1 MHTVVLAMVMLL
13 SAGVAR
19 GSTVDSTRRPDD
31 TLSVFEGRAIDTI
44 AIEPRNI
51 YDQNEPENR
60 RKIFRLANS
69 LHIVT
74 RKKIVRQEVLFR
86 VGDPYSTRLAEEVGR
101 NLRSSHA
108 LNDAWVAPEELPDG
122 RLLVRVITVDR
133 WSLVGGVQ
141 IRRDGN
147 QTNYQFG
154 FEERNLLGYHQLLHF
169 DYFVQEEEDNY
180 VTGRFADRRLWGFPI
195 SLELSYSGNP
205 VGSST
210 STLLNH
216 PYYDLSQHWTYS
228 FHHAFTGGRS
238 DYYFD
243 TVRVASTN
251 LNGDFLGLSGEYRW
265 GPASRKFAIGAEYQY
280 VYMTYYDDLI
290 LQAHLEDSITLPED
304 STYHKLGG
312 IFEFSSLKFVRARR
326 LNGMSYLEDLT
337 LGLSTRFEFARAFG
351 PRFEEYAFDDI
362 QLSAEY
368 AAKAGGSVVQTAYAR
383 RYVLRETAKLRQGDQ
398 FTLKYYNNDL
408 SFVTLAVRSMY
419 NSIAMSDG
427 SNQLYIGGTNG
438 LRGYDKYFRTGD
450 RLHLVNTE
458 LRFYPQIDLLS
469 VIIGGA
475 VFADF
480 GRTWKHGESLKLL
493 NGYHRSIGAG
503 LRLSLE
509 KISRGEMIRFDVAH
523 SQDGSWQISAD
534 SHQYF

>member
-1 MHTVVLAMVMLL
+1 MTWSLFV
-13 SAGVAR
+13 SVAL
-19 GSTVDSTRRPDD
+19 GSEVDSTRRADD
-31 TLSVFEGRAIDTI
+31 TLSIYEGRTIDSI
-44 AIEPRNI
+44 SVEPRNI
-51 YDQNEPENR
+51 YDQSEPGNR
-60 RKIFRLANS
+60 RKLFRLANS
-69 LHIVT
+69 LHVVT
-74 RKKIVRQEVLFR
+74 RKKIIRQEVLFQ
-86 VGDPYSTRLAEEVGR
+86 VGDQYSTRLAEEIGR
-101 NLRSSHA
+101 NLRSSQA
-108 LNDAWVAPEELPDG
+108 LNDAWVVPEELQDG
-122 RLLVRVITVDR
+122 RLLVRVVTVDR

-141 IRRDGN
+141 VRREGN

-180 VTGRFADRRLWGFPI
+180 VTGRFGDRRLWGYPL

-210 STLLNH
+210 WTSLSH

-228 FHHAFTGGRS
+228 FLHAFTGGRS
-238 DYYFD
+238 DYYYD

-265 GPASRKFAIGAEYQY
+265 GPAERKFAVGAEYQY

-290 LQAHLEDSITLPED
+290 LQAQLKDSIRLPED
-304 STYHKLGG
+304 STYHKVGG
-312 IFEFSSLKFVRARR
+312 IFEFSSLSFVRARR

-337 LGLSTRFEFARAFG
+337 LGFSTRFDFARAYG
-351 PRFEEYAFDDI
+351 PRFREYAFDDL

-368 AAKAGGSVVQTAYAR
+368 AAKAGGSVVQAAFAR

-398 FTLKYYNNDL
+398 FTVKYYNNDL
-408 SFVTLAVRSMY
+408 PFVTLVVRSLY

-427 SNQLYIGGTNG
+427 SNQLYLGGNNG
-438 LRGYDKYFRTGD
+438 LRGYDKYYRTGD
-450 RLHLVNTE
+450 RLHVVNTE
-458 LRFYPQIDLLS
+458 LRFFPQIEFLS
-469 VIIGGA
+469 IIIGGA
-475 VFADF
+475 VFADV
-480 GRTWKHGESLKLL
+480 GRTWKHGDSLRLFDR
-493 NGYHRSIGAG
+493 YHRSIGAG

-509 KISRGEMIRFDVAH
+509 KISRGELIRFDVAH
-523 SQDGSWQISAD
+523 SQDGTWQISAD